1 LLLLVSPAYYRG
13 RHVKIQDLIM
23 ILFIIPVAIVSGIGA
38 LLAASLVFA
47 ERVITNYGDVEIDIN
62 KGDKTITTKGG
73 GSLLEI
79 LTAEKI
85 FIPSACGGRGTCG
98 YCKVKV
104 LEGAGQ
110 LLPTEEAYM
119 DEKERA
125 EGIRLS
131 CQVKLRSD
139 MKIEI
144 PGELLAI
151 KEYLCVC
158 DDIFDY
164 TYDIKQFRLKFEGS
178 QQMKYTP
185 GQYVQVLA
193 PRYEK
198 SSDEVYRAYSISSD
212 PADKSMIELIVRRV
226 PDGICTTYLFDYL
239 AKGEKVKVNGPYGQF
254 YLRDT
259 AAPIIFIAGGSGI
272 APIKCMLHHM
282 KNMGN
287 TRKSIFFFGTR
298 TTKDLFLVEEMQK
311 FEELLK
317 QFTFVPVVSQP
328 EGETKWNGVTGRV
341 TNAAEDY
348 LKKQDD
354 ASQYEGYL
362 CGSPGMI
369 ESSIEILKK
378 FGIPEAKIYY
388 DKFS

>member
-1 LLLLVSPAYYRG
+1 
-13 RHVKIQDLIM
+13 M

-47 ERVITNYGDVEIDIN
+47 ERVITNYGDVEININ
-62 KGDKTITTKGG
+62 KGAKKITTRGG
-73 GSLLEI
+73 GSLLEM

-110 LLPTEEAYM
+110 LLPTEEPYM
-119 DEKERA
+119 DKKERA

-131 CQVKLRSD
+131 CQVKLRND
-139 MKIEI
+139 LKIEI
-144 PGELLAI
+144 PDELLAI
-151 KEYLCVC
+151 KEYVCVC
-158 DDIFDY
+158 DEIIDY
-164 TYDIKQFRLKFEGS
+164 TYDIKQFNLRFENGH
-178 QQMKYTP
+178 QLKYTP

-212 PADKSMIELIVRRV
+212 PADKSKIELIVRRV

-239 AKGEKVKVNGPYGQF
+239 KKGDTVKINGPYGQF

-259 AAPIIFIAGGSGI
+259 DAPIIFIAGGSGI
-272 APIKCMLHHM
+272 APIKCILHHM
-282 KNMGN
+282 KNTN
-287 TRKSIFFFGTR
+287 NNRKSTFFFGTR
-298 TTKDLFLVEEMQK
+298 TTRDLFLVEEIQK
-311 FEELLK
+311 FEKVLR
-317 QFTFVPVVSQP
+317 QFTFVPIVSQP
-328 EGETKWNGVTGRV
+328 EEDAKWKGVTGRV
-341 TNAAEDY
+341 TNAAMDY
-348 LKKQDD
+348 LKKQND
-354 ASQYEGYL
+354 AAQYEGYL

-369 ESSIEILKK
+369 ESSIKILTE
-378 FGIPEAKIYY
+378 FGIPEDKIYY

>member
-1 LLLLVSPAYYRG
+1 
-13 RHVKIQDLIM
+13 M
-23 ILFIIPVAIVSGIGA
+23 TFFIIPIAIVSGIGA

-47 ERVITNYGDVEIDIN
+47 ERVITNYGDVEVDIN
-62 KGDKTITTKGG
+62 KGDKKITTRGG
-73 GSLLEI
+73 GSLLEV

-110 LLPTEEAYM
+110 LLPTEEPYM
-119 DEKERA
+119 DKNERA

-131 CQVKLRSD
+131 CQVKLRND
-139 MKIEI
+139 LKIEI

-151 KEYLCVC
+151 KEYVC
-158 DDIFDY
+158 ICDEIIDY
-164 TYDIKQFRLKFEGS
+164 TYDIKQFNLRFAER

-193 PRYEK
+193 PRYDK
-198 SSDEVYRAYSISSD
+198 SSEEVYRAYSISSD
-212 PADKSMIELIVRRV
+212 PADKSKIELIVRRV

-239 AKGEKVKVNGPYGQF
+239 KKGDKVSINGPYGKF

-259 AAPIIFIAGGSGI
+259 DAPIIFIAGGSGI
-272 APIKCMLHHM
+272 APIKCILHHM
-282 KNMGN
+282 KNTNN

-298 TTKDLFLVEEMQK
+298 TTKDLFLVEETRK
-311 FEELLK
+311 FTTQLK
-317 QFTFVPVVSQP
+317 QFAFVPVVSQP
-328 EGETKWNGVTGRV
+328 EENAKWNGTTGRV
-341 TNAAEDY
+341 TNVAGDY
-348 LKKQDD
+348 LKKQSD
-354 ASQYEGYL
+354 AAQYEGYL

-369 ESSIEILKK
+369 ESSIEILTKL
-378 FGIPEAKIYY
+378 GIPEDKIYY